1 MVGGLSFDYSIIL
14 EINKDQLAALTPG
27 FTGAEVKNL
36 VNHAIT

>member
-1 MVGGLSFDYSIIL
+1 MVIGLMFYDSIIL
-14 EINKDQLAALTPG
+14 EINKDQLATLTPG